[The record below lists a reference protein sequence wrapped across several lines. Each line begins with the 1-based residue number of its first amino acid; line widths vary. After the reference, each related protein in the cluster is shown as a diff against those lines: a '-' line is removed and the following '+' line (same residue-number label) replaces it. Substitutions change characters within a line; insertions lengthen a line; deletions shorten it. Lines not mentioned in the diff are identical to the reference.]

1 MVCKSSFY
9 HVLNAHDS
17 IAKTR
22 VAHMNSIDFIDFTVV
37 KMKFDIKPQFRYT
50 SGVEIAIRTELD
62 CHEDRKGIA
71 YADTV

>member
-22 VAHMNSIDFIDFTVV
+22 VAHMNIIDFTVV
-37 KMKFDIKPQFRYT
+37 KMKFDIKPHFRYT